1 MDIVVIIISAALA
14 MLFGGIAMWLLL
26 RKRISASSE
35 DLASSEELKV
45 DFSEDDTNV
54 DKQIVQLRKELSHK
68 SDELELLL
76 QKEKS
81 LQHKLEE
88 KNKELSYLK
97 TNLEVFR
104 NSSDQNESEVLSLLK
119 KDLSNKEKQLEDKE
133 EEIEDLEDEISSIKK
148 KLNKLKGE
156 KDDVEEK
163 LSEIEKQLKSMQQT
177 LEATEIER
185 DDLKNEN
192 NQNVESIE
200 FVNAIIGA
208 KDSDDR
214 DALEY
219 AAKVQKVEDIVNDQY
234 IPLLKQYFK
243 DCNDVAEADSVKV
256 KELVLKWGNLQ
267 RKSWLKGKK
276 VIAFIGEF
284 SAGKTSI
291 VNRILSQ
298 DDPDCPKLPVSSK
311 ATTAIATYIS
321 YGATF
326 LSQFTDQNGNLK
338 LIEKSMFEKV
348 NKDILARVNVSPII
362 RHFVM
367 KYNNVNLKGLS
378 ILDTPGFSSNDEKDK
393 DRTLDVVNEAD
404 ALFWV
409 MDANSGEI
417 NRTSLKIISDNLKD
431 LPLYVIINKADTKS
445 PGELDKLEKHIRQTM
460 ERSGIKVRGYLRFSW
475 KAELEELMSIVKT
488 LPDVRTGSDIG
499 SICLFLQ
506 EKLNQISNELKRIK
520 HDLREEGDCLSDV
533 DEEIKRILLEQCE
546 AAETIVEIPN
556 YNERLF
562 HKDDYR
568 MDQESYDDLTEIC
581 ASVYNGSLELKNNL
595 KLRKDCQ
602 DYYNKDKKTESDLKE
617 QKSDIKKVFDQL
629 LKAIKNLDENLYREI
644 EDDLKYGQGYKRD
657 NMKSNSNVSDNSKK
671 ISEDNENQKKQ
682 DPQTVITSGENVK
695 DYMFKAETLMK
706 KGKKDEAIFWY
717 TMAAQTGNKDAQ
729 KQCEKYNVKY

>member
-208 KDSDDR
+208 K
-214 DALEY
+214 
-219 AAKVQKVEDIVNDQY
+219 IVM
-234 IPLLKQYFK
+234 IEMLW
-243 DCNDVAEADSVKV
+243 SM
-256 KELVLKWGNLQ
+256 LQ
-267 RKSWLKGKK
+267 SPKG
-276 VIAFIGEF
+276 
-284 SAGKTSI
+284 
-291 VNRILSQ
+291 
-298 DDPDCPKLPVSSK
+298 
-311 ATTAIATYIS
+311 
-321 YGATF
+321 
-326 LSQFTDQNGNLK
+326 
-338 LIEKSMFEKV
+338 
-348 NKDILARVNVSPII
+348 
-362 RHFVM
+362 
-367 KYNNVNLKGLS
+367 
-378 ILDTPGFSSNDEKDK
+378 
-393 DRTLDVVNEAD
+393 
-404 ALFWV
+404 
-409 MDANSGEI
+409 
-417 NRTSLKIISDNLKD
+417 
-431 LPLYVIINKADTKS
+431 
-445 PGELDKLEKHIRQTM
+445 
-460 ERSGIKVRGYLRFSW
+460 
-475 KAELEELMSIVKT
+475 
-488 LPDVRTGSDIG
+488 
-499 SICLFLQ
+499 
-506 EKLNQISNELKRIK
+506 
-520 HDLREEGDCLSDV
+520 
-533 DEEIKRILLEQCE
+533 
-546 AAETIVEIPN
+546 
-556 YNERLF
+556 
-562 HKDDYR
+562 
-568 MDQESYDDLTEIC
+568 
-581 ASVYNGSLELKNNL
+581 
-595 KLRKDCQ
+595 
-602 DYYNKDKKTESDLKE
+602 
-617 QKSDIKKVFDQL
+617 
-629 LKAIKNLDENLYREI
+629 
-644 EDDLKYGQGYKRD
+644 
-657 NMKSNSNVSDNSKK
+657 
-671 ISEDNENQKKQ
+671 
-682 DPQTVITSGENVK
+682 
-695 DYMFKAETLMK
+695 
-706 KGKKDEAIFWY
+706 
-717 TMAAQTGNKDAQ
+717 
-729 KQCEKYNVKY
+729 